1 MKMRLERTDVPWK
14 YSPGSRTFW
23 EVRTDDHEIRYVNK
37 VAYRHYEV
45 EEFVSNPE
53 LAGQKFTTLEA
64 ALKAIEVSY
73 DTATNS

>member
-1 MKMRLERTDVPWK
+1 MKMRLERTDIPWNA
-14 YSPGSRTFW
+14 GAGCRTFW
-23 EVRTDDHEIRYVNK
+23 EVRTDDNDVMYINK
-37 VAYRHYEV
+37 IAYRNYEV
-45 EEFVSNPE
+45 DEHVSISK